1 MNIDEMPPEW
11 LFKVCDRMHHCMMS
25 REFELRG
32 LSKATHPFLLFA
44 LKAEGPGES
53 LSQKEL
59 AEKLG
64 VAPPTAAVSIR
75 RMERAGLLAK
85 KADREDSRR
94 NCITLTPKG
103 ARLVTECREAFED
116 IDRKM
121 FEGFSEQDKGKM
133 RSYYIRMIRNLEAMG
148 AQVPAE
154 LKGSE
159 RTC

>member
-1 MNIDEMPPEW
+1 MSIDEMGPEW
-11 LFKVCDRMHHCMMS
+11 LFRVCDRMHHYMMA

-44 LKAEGPGES
+44 LKNAEKDKP
-53 LSQKEL
+53 LSQKEI

-75 RMERAGLLAK
+75 RMEKAGLLAK
-85 KADREDSRR
+85 RADREDSRR
-94 NCITLTPKG
+94 NCITITPKG
-103 ARLVTECREAFED
+103 EKLVKECKEAFDD
-116 IDRKM
+116 IDRRM
-121 FEGFSEQDKGKM
+121 FEGFSRQDQENM
-133 RSYYIRMIRNLEAMG
+133 RSYYLRMIRNLEAMG

>member
-1 MNIDEMPPEW
+1 
-11 LFKVCDRMHHCMMS
+11 MS

-44 LKAEGPGES
+44 LNAQGPGES
-53 LSQKEL
+53 LSQKEI

-64 VAPPTAAVSIR
+64 VAPPTAAVSIQ

-103 ARLVTECREAFED
+103 ARLVTECKEAFED

-121 FEGFSEQDKGKM
+121 FEGFSEQDKKKM
-133 RSYYIRMIRNLEAMG
+133 RAYYIRMIRNLEAMG